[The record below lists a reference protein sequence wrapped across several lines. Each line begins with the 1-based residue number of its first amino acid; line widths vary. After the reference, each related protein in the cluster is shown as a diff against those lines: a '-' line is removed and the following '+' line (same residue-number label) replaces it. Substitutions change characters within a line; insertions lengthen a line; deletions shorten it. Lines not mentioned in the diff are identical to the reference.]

1 MKLSNKF
8 KSLNHL
14 SNLVKNN
21 TSIGIG
27 GHHFA
32 RLPIALINKVLSHNP
47 KNLEFISWSGGL
59 ALELFLQKDSI
70 NKIQVCFS
78 SLDIFGLAPTFR
90 KISEAKSIEVI
101 DWSALGLIKALRASQ
116 QNIDSE
122 IFQYPWGS
130 DLPNKTKF
138 CKKFKDPKTKNEFA
152 IVNSITIDN
161 FLLHASRADEDGNVE
176 ILGPRAL
183 DTIMAGAS
191 KQVIVT
197 VDEIVSRDILA
208 KEKKGSL
215 ISKNFITAIAHV
227 PFGAYPTSSVPY
239 YITDYNDLKNTFSK
253 KPLRLGLSFKKNKK
267 FITKSNKLTL
277 NYFTNY
283 LKKNKLNSNFPN
295 KISSDEL
302 MAFALANE
310 YDNNSL
316 CSSGA
321 VSPLANVSYLLAKK
335 IHAPK
340 LILTTMTYGH
350 HDISF
355 RPMTLSFSEVLD
367 RETCLNYWGGDDS
380 YSVYYQNGQ
389 ITHEVIGAAQIDK
402 FGNVNNIEIK
412 KKSGGFL
419 RLPGRGGM
427 ADGSNLHQHFMC
439 YVTKH
444 SKLSF
449 VDKVDYVSAGRGLFK
464 DQDRIKAGL
473 KPGNVKIF
481 TNLCIF
487 EKNKKTGLLE
497 VSSIHKGITKSE
509 IEQNTAFKVKY
520 KKNYKI
526 TKSPSA
532 KQLNI
537 LRDEVDPLNI
547 RKLEF
552 TNGEDRINLLEEIL
566 NKEKKM
572 IKQINLK
579 EL

>member
-1 MKLSNKF
+1 
-8 KSLNHL
+8 
-14 SNLVKNN
+14 
-21 TSIGIG
+21 
-27 GHHFA
+27 
-32 RLPIALINKVLSHNP
+32 
-47 KNLEFISWSGGL
+47 
-59 ALELFLQKDSI
+59 
-70 NKIQVCFS
+70 
-78 SLDIFGLAPTFR
+78 
-90 KISEAKSIEVI
+90 
-101 DWSALGLIKALRASQ
+101 
-116 QNIDSE
+116 
-122 IFQYPWGS
+122 
-130 DLPNKTKF
+130 
-138 CKKFKDPKTKNEFA
+138 
-152 IVNSITIDN
+152 
-161 FLLHASRADEDGNVE
+161 
-176 ILGPRAL
+176 
-183 DTIMAGAS
+183 
-191 KQVIVT
+191 
-197 VDEIVSRDILA
+197 
-208 KEKKGSL
+208 
-215 ISKNFITAIAHV
+215 
-227 PFGAYPTSSVPY
+227 
-239 YITDYNDLKNTFSK
+239 
-253 KPLRLGLSFKKNKK
+253 
-267 FITKSNKLTL
+267 
-277 NYFTNY
+277 
-283 LKKNKLNSNFPN
+283 
-295 KISSDEL
+295 
-302 MAFALANE
+302 
-310 YDNNSL
+310 
-316 CSSGA
+316 
-321 VSPLANVSYLLAKK
+321 
-335 IHAPK
+335 
-340 LILTTMTYGH
+340 MTYGH
-350 HDISF
+350 HDIGF

-380 YSVYYQNGQ
+380 YSIYYQNGQ

-419 RLPGRGGM
+419 RLPGQGGM
-427 ADGSNLHQHFMC
+427 ADVSNLHQHFMC

-464 DQDRIKAGL
+464 DKDRIKAGL

-552 TNGEDRINLLEEIL
+552 TSGEDRINLLEEIL

-572 IKQINLK
+572 IKHINLK

>member
-1 MKLSNKF
+1 MKLSSKF
-8 KSLNHL
+8 KSLDYL
-14 SNLVKNN
+14 SGLIKNN

-32 RLPIALINKVLSHNP
+32 RLPIALINNLLNKNP

-59 ALELFLQKDSI
+59 ALELFLQKNAV
-70 NKIQVCFS
+70 NKIQICFS
-78 SLDIFGLAPTFR
+78 SLDIFGLAPLFR
-90 KISEAKSIEVI
+90 KTCESKTIEVI
-101 DWSALGLIKALRASQ
+101 DWSALGLIKALRAGQ

-130 DLPNKTKF
+130 DLPLKTKF
-138 CKKFKDPKTKNEFA
+138 CKKFKDPISKNHFA
-152 IVNSITIDN
+152 IVPSLKIDN

-197 VDEIVSRDILA
+197 VDEVVPRDILA
-208 KEKKGSL
+208 HEKKGSL
-215 ISKNFITAIAHV
+215 ISKNFIKAIAHV
-227 PFGAYPTSSVPY
+227 RYGAYPTSSVPY
-239 YITDYNDLKNTFSK
+239 YITDYDDLKNSFLKT
-253 KPLRLGLSFKKNKK
+253 PLKIGTNFKKNKK
-267 FITKSNKLTL
+267 FITNSTKLDL
-277 NYFTNY
+277 KYFKNY
-283 LKKNKLNSNFPN
+283 LSKNYKNKKSKE
-295 KISSDEL
+295 KITSDEI

-321 VSPLANVSYLLAKK
+321 VSPLANVSYFLAKK
-335 IHAPK
+335 LHAPK

-350 HDISF
+350 HDVSF

-367 RETCLNYWGGDDS
+367 RETCLNFWGGDDS
-380 YSVYYQNGQ
+380 YSIYYQNGQ

-402 FGNVNNIEIK
+402 YGDVNNIEIK
-412 KKSGGFL
+412 KKNGGVL
-419 RLPGRGGM
+419 RLPGQGGM
-427 ADGSNLHQHFMC
+427 ADVSNLHQHFIG

-449 VDKVDYVSAGRGLFK
+449 VEKVDYVSAGRGLLK
-464 DQDRIKAGL
+464 DKDRIKVGL
-473 KPGNVKIF
+473 KPGDVKIF

-497 VSSIHKGITKSE
+497 VSSIHKGITKKN
-509 IEQNTAFKVKY
+509 IEQNTSFKVKY
-520 KKNYKI
+520 KKSCKT
-526 TKSPSA
+526 TKMPTYS
-532 KQLNI
+532 QLKVLRNI
-537 LRDEVDPLNI
+537 VDPLNI

-552 TNGEDRINLLEEIL
+552 TSGEERIKLLEEII
-566 NKEKKM
+566 KYEKDL
-572 IKQINLK
+572 IKSIN
-579 EL
+579 

>member
-1 MKLSNKF
+1 MKLSSKF
-8 KSLNHL
+8 KSLNKL
-14 SNLVKNN
+14 SSLVQNN
-21 TSIGIG
+21 TSIGVG

-32 RLPIALINKVLSHNP
+32 RLPISLINKILSNNP

-59 ALELFLQKDSI
+59 ALELFLQKNSI
-70 NKIQVCFS
+70 KKVQVCFS
-78 SLDIFGLAPTFR
+78 SLDIFGLAPKFR
-90 KISEAKSIEVI
+90 KICETNSLEVI
-101 DWSALGLIKALRASQ
+101 DWSALGLIKALRAGQ

-138 CKKFKDPKTKNEFA
+138 CKKFIDPKTKNEFA
-152 IVNSITIDN
+152 IVNSINIDN

-197 VDEIVSRDILA
+197 VDEIVPRDILA
-208 KEKKGSL
+208 REKKGSL

-239 YITDYNDLKNTFSK
+239 YITDYEDLKNAFSK
-253 KPLRLGLSFKKNKK
+253 EPLKLGLSFNRNKK
-267 FITKSNKLTL
+267 FITISNKLTSKF
-277 NYFTNY
+277 FTNY
-283 LKKNKLNSNFPN
+283 IKKNKKNNIVSNE
-295 KISSDEL
+295 ISKDEL

-310 YDNNSL
+310 YDNDSL

-335 IHAPK
+335 MHAPK

-355 RPMTLSFSEVLD
+355 RPMTLSFSEILD

-380 YSVYYQNGQ
+380 YSIYYQSGQ

-402 FGNVNNIEIK
+402 FGDVNNIEIK
-412 KKSGGFL
+412 KKSGGVL
-419 RLPGRGGM
+419 RLPGQGGM
-427 ADGSNLHQHFMC
+427 ADVSNFHQHFIC

-449 VDKVDYVSAGRGLFK
+449 VEKVDYVSAGRGLFK
-464 DQDRIKAGL
+464 DKDRIKAGL
-473 KPGNVKIF
+473 KTGNVKIF

-487 EKNKKTGLLE
+487 EKNKKTELLE
-497 VSSIHKGITKSE
+497 VSSIYEGVSKKE
-509 IEQNTAFKVKY
+509 IQQNTSFKIKY
-520 KKNYKI
+520 KKNYQIIKP
-526 TKSPSA
+526 PSA

-537 LRDEVDPLNI
+537 LRNDVDPFNI

-552 TNGEDRINLLEEIL
+552 TSGEERIRLLEEIL
-566 NKEKKM
+566 NKEKKL
-572 IKQINLK
+572 IKEIKLK

>member
-1 MKLSNKF
+1 MKLSSKF
-8 KSLNHL
+8 KSLNFL
-14 SNLVKNN
+14 SDLIKNN

-32 RLPIALINKVLSHNP
+32 RLPISLINNLLNKNP

-59 ALELFLQKDSI
+59 ALELFLQKNAI
-70 NKIQVCFS
+70 KKIQICFS
-78 SLDIFGLAPTFR
+78 SLDIFGLAPLFR
-90 KISEAKSIEVI
+90 KTCENKSIEVI
-101 DWSALGLIKALRASQ
+101 DWSALGLIKALRAGQ

-130 DLPNKTKF
+130 DLPNKTNF
-138 CKKFKDPKTKNEFA
+138 CKKFKDPISKNQFA
-152 IVNSITIDN
+152 IVPSLKIDN
-161 FLLHASRADEDGNVE
+161 FLLHASRADEDGNIE

-197 VDEIVSRDILA
+197 VDEVVPRDVLA
-208 KEKKGSL
+208 REKKGSL
-215 ISKNFITAIAHV
+215 ISKNFIKAIAHI
-227 PFGAYPTSSVPY
+227 PYGAYPTSSVPY
-239 YITDYNDLKNTFSK
+239 YITDYEDLKNAFAKT
-253 KPLRLGLSFKKNKK
+253 PLKIGKSFKKNKS
-267 FITKSNKLTL
+267 FVTKSNKLDSK
-277 NYFTNY
+277 FFKEY
-283 LKKNKLNSNFPN
+283 LSKNIKNSSL
-295 KISSDEL
+295 KSKATSDEI

-321 VSPLANVSYLLAKK
+321 VSPLANVSYFLAKK
-335 IHAPK
+335 LHAPK

-350 HDISF
+350 HDVSF

-367 RETCLNYWGGDDS
+367 RETCINFWGGDDS
-380 YSVYYQNGQ
+380 YSIYYQNGQ

-402 FGNVNNIEIK
+402 YGDVNNIEIK
-412 KKSGGFL
+412 KKSGGVL
-419 RLPGRGGM
+419 RLPGQGGM
-427 ADGSNLHQHFMC
+427 ADVSNLHQHFVC

-449 VDKVDYVSAGRGLFK
+449 VEKVDYVSAGRGVFK
-464 DQDRIKAGL
+464 DKDRLKAGL
-473 KPGNVKIF
+473 QPGYVKIF

-497 VSSIHKGITKSE
+497 VISIHKGVSKKE
-509 IEQNTAFKVKY
+509 IEQNTSFKLKY
-520 KKNYKI
+520 HKNCKV
-526 TKSPSA
+526 TKSPTP

-537 LRDEVDPLNI
+537 LRNIVDPLNI

-552 TNGEDRINLLEEIL
+552 TSGEERIKLLQDIIK
-566 NKEKKM
+566 KEKEL
-572 IKQINLK
+572 IKSLN
-579 EL
+579 